1 MRIAIAMLV
10 AAVVAAG
17 LHWGTFAVGGSD
29 SYCYV
34 HQAQGWSTGRLQVIE
49 PLALAAPWPDGSR
62 TFAPAGHVPSPT
74 VPGAAVP
81 ICPAGLSIAMAPFM
95 MIDNVLARRLV
106 RRSAVRDVGSSQS
119 AGGTR
124 SDTVFL
130 VVPLFG
136 AIFVWSVYVIG
147 SRFAPHVGLASAL
160 LVACSP
166 AFLFQLVQPMSDVP
180 AAALW
185 MLAVACATGSRRHAP
200 MMAGLATSAAILM
213 RPNLL
218 PLGVTIGVFFAV
230 REWVAGRLPFATMS
244 RLVPES
250 DSSAT
255 RHPSLTPAAIFAAAS
270 APGCLAVAIIQQMF
284 YGSPLRSGYGSF
296 DTLFSAANIAPN
308 AARYVQWMWES
319 HTPVW
324 LLACAAPFLLPGWL
338 TRLLLTLAI
347 VNVACYLPYVVFNDW
362 WYLRFML
369 PAIAWLL
376 VLAVATIDSIA
387 ARTLHARGAEFSR
400 LSTGSGRPELAEGRT
415 YRVRAAVL
423 SVLTVAIC
431 VVFIREARS
440 RSIFDLQRLES
451 RYERAGLY
459 VARRLPENALV
470 ITSWE
475 SGSVRFYGNRR
486 TLVWD
491 ALDPAWLD
499 RAIAFSRT
507 RGFEPYLLFERWE
520 EPLFRQRF
528 AGSTIAALD
537 WPPAAE
543 VAGQV
548 RIYRPQDRER
558 YLKGVSTPTE
568 YSR

>member
-1 MRIAIAMLV
+1 MRIAV
-10 AAVVAAG
+10 ALLLAAIVAVG
-17 LHWGTFAVGGSD
+17 LRWGTFAVGGSD

-49 PLALAAPWPDGSR
+49 PLALEAPWPDAPR

-81 ICPAGLSIAMAPFM
+81 MCPVGLSIVMAPFM
-95 MIDNVLARRLV
+95 MID
-106 RRSAVRDVGSSQS
+106 RSLSYLGVASPRP
-119 AGGTR
+119 
-124 SDTVFL
+124 DTIFL

-136 AIFVWSVYVIG
+136 ALLVWSVYVLG
-147 SRFAPHVGLASAL
+147 SRFARRVGLASAL

-185 MLAVACATGSRRHAP
+185 VLALACATGSSPHAP
-200 MMAGLATSAAILM
+200 VMAGFATSAAILM

-218 PLGVTIGVFFAV
+218 PLGIVLGLFILARPQRTTRERV
-230 REWVAGRLPFATMS
+230 R
-244 RLVPES
+244 
-250 DSSAT
+250 D
-255 RHPSLTPAAIFAAAS
+255 AALFAAAS
-270 APGCLAVAIIQQMF
+270 APGCLAVAMIQQTL
-284 YGSPLRSGYGSF
+284 YGSPLRSGYGSL
-296 DTLFSAANIAPN
+296 DTLFSTANLAPN
-308 AARYVQWMWES
+308 ASRYFQWMWQS
-319 HTPVW
+319 HTPAW
-324 LLACAAPFLLPGWL
+324 LLALAAPLVLPGWL
-338 TRLLLTLAI
+338 TGLLLTLAI

-369 PAIAWLL
+369 PAIAVLL
-376 VLAVATIDSIA
+376 VLTVATIDAVA
-387 ARTLHARGAEFSR
+387 ARTFSARRSRAE
-400 LSTGSGRPELAEGRT
+400 AKA
-415 YRVRAAVL
+415 VVL
-423 SVLTVAIC
+423 SVLTVAMC
-431 VVFIREARS
+431 VAFIREARA
-440 RSIFDLQRLES
+440 RSVFDLQRLES
-451 RYERAGLY
+451 RYERAGDY
-459 VARRLPENALV
+459 VARRLPENALI

-475 SGSVRFYGNRR
+475 SGSVRFYSNRK

-499 RAIAFSRT
+499 RAVAYSRT

-528 AGSTIAALD
+528 AGSAVAPLD

-543 VAGQV
+543 IAGQV
-548 RIYRPQDRER
+548 RIYRPADRER
-558 YLKGVSTPTE
+558 YLKGESKPTE